1 MPRRLLVTGA
11 DGHVGRLLVDHWL
24 THTDRALLLW
34 TRAGDAASAL
44 VRMGGAVHPDD
55 LTSGRVRFV
64 RGDLREAAPFAR
76 VDPGEVGAIVHLA
89 AVTSFAV
96 DRATADAVNRA
107 GTERVLG
114 FAQQCP
120 RLESFC
126 LASTI
131 YASGLTAGV
140 IDELRLVEGPP
151 DYANEYE
158 RSKGEAEAL
167 CIRSPLDVPTSIVR
181 LATIVA
187 DDETGQVSVHNAVH
201 NTLNLLRH
209 GLLSLMPGDPSTPLY
224 LITGD
229 LAVDALTAAVD
240 SCAQGFFHAAHRAE
254 DSLTLGRALDI
265 AFEVFSHDAGFAA
278 RRVRRPLLA
287 DLTSFG
293 LLAEGASSFG
303 GGVLGQA
310 LGSLLPFARQ
320 LYVTKDVRNE
330 ALRGLLPGYRPQDAA
345 TVFAAACARLLDQ
358 REARRV
364 PA

>member
-11 DGHVGRLLVDHWL
+11 EGHVGRLLVDHCL
-24 THTDRALLLW
+24 THTDRSLLLW
-34 TRAGDAASAL
+34 TRAGDPSSAL
-44 VRMGGAVHPDD
+44 VRMGGAVHADD

-89 AVTSFAV
+89 AATSFAV

-114 FAQQCP
+114 FARQCP
-120 RLESFC
+120 WLESVC

-140 IDELRLVEGPP
+140 VDEVRLGGPP
-151 DYANEYE
+151 EFANEYE
-158 RSKGEAEAL
+158 RSKWEAEKL
-167 CIRSPLDVPTSIVR
+167 FIRSPLDVPMSIVR

-187 DDETGQVSVHNAVH
+187 DDETGQVTAHNAVH

-229 LAVDALTAAVD
+229 LAVDALAAAVD
-240 SCAQGFFHAAHRAE
+240 SRAQGLFHAAHGVE
-254 DSLTLGRALDI
+254 DSLTLGEALDI

-320 LYVTKDVRNE
+320 LYVTKDVRND
-330 ALRGLLPGYRPQDAA
+330 ALRGLLPAYRPHDAA
-345 TVFAAACARLLDQ
+345 TVFAATCARLLDQ
-358 REARRV
+358 GEARRV